1 MTSRTKPWE
10 LPHDAVDPQ
19 VPPEVEANEKDP
31 LIAGK
36 PIRDAESLREFIDN
50 LADAFGYKMLL
61 LLFATQ
67 FLLKGFTVELIR
79 AAEPY
84 IYKLYHVPADTMQ
97 IFQGVTSIPWVAKP
111 IIGLVSDV
119 LPINGYNKAP
129 YMFIWSVLG
138 IAAFATIA
146 TFHEDTLPILGLVIA
161 LFVIQMQT
169 STSDLLSEAKY
180 AERMRGNPRHGPGL
194 LTYVWFGMYVGS
206 LAAVLCSGFVISRYG
221 PYTVYFI
228 GMFTAASVLYPVA
241 MNYMEETQ
249 LSDEKIAKVRSHF
262 WSQPELCFL
271 CCLMLAVSVSLT
283 ILGLNYGPEVTS
295 IAAVISGL
303 ATLIA
308 FGLVLTPVIAKFVM
322 FSVLQSSLAL
332 SVSGATFY
340 FYTDTVE
347 QFPEGPHFTPFFF
360 NSVIGALSSIFSLL
374 GIFLYQRYTSTW
386 KYRHIFLV
394 MNALFSLA
402 CLTDILMFTRANV
415 KIGIPDHIM
424 IIGGTIFEN
433 VFNTMLWMPQ
443 VVILSFM
450 CPKGMEA
457 TMYALLAG
465 SHNLGSTISSN
476 CGAFLLRKL
485 SCTPSGLVGESAA
498 FENLWVAAVIATVLP
513 MITISALFWL
523 LPDARQNENIP
534 GVPEDDVCCG
544 SLWRRWTGAETS
556 TDVDVY

>member
-1 MTSRTKPWE
+1 
-10 LPHDAVDPQ
+10 
-19 VPPEVEANEKDP
+19 
-31 LIAGK
+31 
-36 PIRDAESLREFIDN
+36 
-50 LADAFGYKMLL
+50 
-61 LLFATQ
+61 
-67 FLLKGFTVELIR
+67 
-79 AAEPY
+79 
-84 IYKLYHVPADTMQ
+84 
-97 IFQGVTSIPWVAKP
+97 
-111 IIGLVSDV
+111 
-119 LPINGYNKAP
+119 
-129 YMFIWSVLG
+129 
-138 IAAFATIA
+138 
-146 TFHEDTLPILGLVIA
+146 
-161 LFVIQMQT
+161 
-169 STSDLLSEAKY
+169 
-180 AERMRGNPRHGPGL
+180 
-194 LTYVWFGMYVGS
+194 
-206 LAAVLCSGFVISRYG
+206 
-221 PYTVYFI
+221 
-228 GMFTAASVLYPVA
+228 
-241 MNYMEETQ
+241 
-249 LSDEKIAKVRSHF
+249 
-262 WSQPELCFL
+262 
-271 CCLMLAVSVSLT
+271 MLAVSVSLT

-544 SLWRRWTGAETS
+544 SLWRRWTGAETR
-556 TDVDVY
+556 TDVDGY